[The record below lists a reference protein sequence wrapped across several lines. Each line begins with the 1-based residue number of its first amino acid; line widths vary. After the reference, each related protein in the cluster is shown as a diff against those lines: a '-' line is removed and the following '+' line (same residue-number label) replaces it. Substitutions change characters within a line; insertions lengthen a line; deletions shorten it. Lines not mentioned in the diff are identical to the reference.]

1 MKCQLKEREIRE
13 FDRFFLPN
21 FGGKDDA
28 SSSSQKH
35 YVIIIISSSSITRGA
50 SYLWLDHYYCFFFF
64 AHSLSLSLSR
74 FLFVIFVSL
83 LLLLLLLS
91 KRGEIVGQTEE
102 KFGGKILSHARCKK
116 KSKLREYK
124 IFHLQY

>member
-1 MKCQLKEREIRE
+1 MHHHQ
-13 FDRFFLPN
+13 
-21 FGGKDDA
+21 
-28 SSSSQKH
+28 SQKH

-64 AHSLSLSLSR
+64 VHSLSLSLSR

-83 LLLLLLLS
+83 LLLLLLS
-91 KRGEIVGQTEE
+91 KRGEIVGQTEARNLAA
-102 KFGGKILSHARCKK
+102 KFFHTHDARKNGNYD
-116 KSKLREYK
+116 EYK